1 MISQETTMDHTD
13 GRVFGSQSPPI
24 SKTMTRKKKEKE
36 KKNIYN
42 TKKKTKKNSGLKNYN

>member
-36 KKNIYN
+36 KKTYN
-42 TKKKTKKNSGLKNYN
+42 TKKKKKKTVD